1 MTPRNLGKKISLGF
15 SVVSLIGM
23 IISFGLFLYLRETK
37 GMMDVFT
44 ASAMA
49 SSLFFA
55 STGFVLYAISKP
67 PLHELQ
73 PWDAPES

>member
-1 MTPRNLGKKISLGF
+1 
-15 SVVSLIGM
+15 
-23 IISFGLFLYLRETK
+23 
-37 GMMDVFT
+37 MDVFT

-49 SSLFFA
+49 TSLFFA